1 MPHNILVFNRQE
13 PQNIPVGK
21 PRQQGGSVHFPGG
34 DAQRQRL
41 APQLQRLS
49 EAFEHHRAAVQ
60 RDIQGLDPES
70 VIVFEVAEGV
80 DSFITAARH
89 AGMEWMG
96 DWDSMMDAD
105 DDFYIDEDQTKKV
118 PEKLYFT
125 MSDQRALEQMLSL
138 WQRYQGGDERFE
150 RGFGGFRKVFEQL
163 RNVRLWNVQDRFYD
177 TGVDTVWE
185 AALQNNAATIR
196 FEIELWYRENGD
208 KRREAQNQITH
219 IIEQFAGSVIRVSEY
234 PEIAYHGMI
243 AECPADGIRAM
254 MNNPSNPLFN
264 ANQVMWIRATG
275 QALAHTETSDITE
288 QRDSFP
294 LGRLDNPVIALFD
307 GLPLAGHSLLNGRLD
322 VNDAD
327 GYEDQ
332 YSVEQRQHGTEMAS
346 VILYGDL
353 SHPFS
358 PLHSRLYS
366 RVIMKPN
373 GLGEEAVP
381 DDKLFVDVLHQAV
394 MEIVNDPVLKSS
406 IRIINLSVGDL
417 SRQFSYALSPAAK
430 MLDYLGERYNLLFI
444 VSAGNENSV
453 LDMPMTFGEYDQLG
467 LNEKY
472 KAVYDYLWNEQA
484 GMRILSPSES
494 VNSVTVGALS
504 RDNSMPPTIANIVDL
519 VPEGSVTSYSRF
531 GGGYNRSI
539 KPDLVNMGGR
549 LFYSILGTRQSEARF
564 RTAKP
569 SISFG
574 PGIKTAFPSNGLAG
588 TAFSSGTSHATAL
601 TSRMCADFLDV
612 LRSVPQLNI
621 PAEYEATALKAML
634 IHCCSWKYMDSDM
647 KQYVP
652 VTGRQ
657 IRKEVLKWIGYG
669 APNPEISSFC
679 TDQRVTLIGYDVLS
693 PGKQVNMQFP
703 LPQSL
708 ISQKTLK
715 RLTLTLAWMSPVAAN
730 RKNYRVAKLDFKPS
744 SNPLMENTTQD
755 SDAYTSHRGT
765 VQHEVYEDD
774 SARTFQVNDNLVI
787 TVSCRNDDLL
797 RSPVKF
803 VLMATL
809 EVAEETQYPIY
820 QEVAIKLRNQVR
832 VGS

>member
-1 MPHNILVFNRQE
+1 MPHSILVFNRQK
-13 PQNIPVGK
+13 PQDIPVGK
-21 PRQQGGSVHFPGG
+21 PRQQGGSVHFPSGE
-34 DAQRQRL
+34 AQRQRL

-49 EAFEHHRAAVQ
+49 EAFENHRAAVQ

-80 DSFITAARH
+80 DSFIIAARNV
-89 AGMEWMG
+89 GMEWMG
-96 DWDSMMDAD
+96 DWDSMVDAD
-105 DDFYIDEDQTKKV
+105 DDFYIDESQTKKV

-125 MSDQRALEQMLSL
+125 MSDQRALKQMLSL
-138 WQRYQGGDERFE
+138 WQRYQDGDERFK
-150 RGFGGFRKVFEQL
+150 RGFGGFKKLFEQL

-177 TGVDTVWE
+177 TGVGIVWE
-185 AALQNNAATIR
+185 NALQHNAATVR
-196 FEIELWYRENGD
+196 FEIELWYRDNGN
-208 KRREAQNQITH
+208 KRVEAQNQITR
-219 IIEQFAGSVIRVSEY
+219 ILEQFGGGVIQVSEY

-254 MNNPSNPLFN
+254 MNDPCNPLFN

-288 QRDSFP
+288 QRVDVP
-294 LGRLDNPVIALFD
+294 LVHLDNPVIALFD

-332 YSVEQRQHGTEMAS
+332 YPVDHRQHGTQMAS

-353 SHPFS
+353 SRPLP

-373 GLGEEAVP
+373 DQGDESVP

-394 MEIVNDPVLKSS
+394 MEIVNDPVLISS
-406 IRIINLSVGDL
+406 IRIINLSIGDL

-444 VSAGNENSV
+444 VSAGNESVV
-453 LDMPMTFGEYDQLG
+453 LDLPMTLGEYGQLDQI
-467 LNEKY
+467 EKH
-472 KAVYDYLWNEQA
+472 KAVYNYLWNEQA

-504 RDNSMPPTIANIVDL
+504 RDYSRPPQIADIVDL
-519 VPEGSVTSYSRF
+519 VPDGGVSSYSRF
-531 GGGYNRSI
+531 GGGYNRSV

-549 LFYSILGTRQSEARF
+549 LFYSILGTSQSDARF

-569 SISFG
+569 RISEG

-612 LRSVPQLNI
+612 LRSVPQLNM

-634 IHCCSWKYMDSDM
+634 IHCCSWKYMGSDM
-647 KQYVP
+647 KQFVP
-652 VTGRQ
+652 VEGRQ

-669 APNPEISSFC
+669 APVPGISSFC
-679 TDQRVTLIGYDVLS
+679 TDQRVTLIGYDTLS
-693 PGKQVNMQFP
+693 QGKQVNMQFP

-730 RKNYRVAKLDFKPS
+730 RKNYRVAKLDLKPS
-744 SNPLMENTTQD
+744 YNPLMNNTTQD
-755 SDAYTSHRGT
+755 SDAYASRRGT

-774 SARTFQVNDNLVI
+774 SARTFQVKDNLVI
-787 TVSCRNDDLL
+787 TVACRKDDLL
-797 RSPVKF
+797 RLPVKF

-809 EVAEETQYPIY
+809 EVAEGTHYPIY

-832 VGS
+832 VGN